1 MPPPCGIIP
10 RLLLAWICTKAFR
23 NRPDIRRLVG
33 GCAAA
38 ICRLQAATAPEP
50 GDAVVGL
57 GVDQVNRRFAAA
69 CAAADL
75 EWRDVTEPTRARRA
89 APSVAA
95 RRTVAAEELESKLD
109 SYIHDVENGTTVVVS
124 RDGRQGRSAL
134 H

>member
-69 CAAADL
+69 CAAAGL
-75 EWRDVTEPTRARRA
+75 EG
-89 APSVAA
+89 
-95 RRTVAAEELESKLD
+95 RRTSHGGRVVPAVELTARGAATHAVQLLRSTCRRES
-109 SYIHDVENGTTVVVS
+109 G
-124 RDGRQGRSAL
+124 
-134 H
+134 

>member
-1 MPPPCGIIP
+1 M
-10 RLLLAWICTKAFR
+10 LLAWICTKAFR

-57 GVDQVNRRFAAA
+57 GVDKVNRRFAAA

-89 APSVAA
+89 ACSSPSAAA

-109 SYIHDVENGTTVVVS
+109 SYIHDVENGTTVGVS
-124 RDGRQGRSAL
+124 RDGR
-134 H
+134 

>member
-1 MPPPCGIIP
+1 MRHHPPESARHPPPV
-10 RLLLAWICTKAFR
+10 
-23 NRPDIRRLVG
+23 VG

-69 CAAADL
+69 CADL
-75 EWRDVTEPTRARRA
+75 EWRDVTELTRARRA
-89 APSVAA
+89 APSAAA

>member
-23 NRPDIRRLVG
+23 NRPDIR
-33 GCAAA
+33 
-38 ICRLQAATAPEP
+38 RLQAATAPEP

-89 APSVAA
+89 APSAAA